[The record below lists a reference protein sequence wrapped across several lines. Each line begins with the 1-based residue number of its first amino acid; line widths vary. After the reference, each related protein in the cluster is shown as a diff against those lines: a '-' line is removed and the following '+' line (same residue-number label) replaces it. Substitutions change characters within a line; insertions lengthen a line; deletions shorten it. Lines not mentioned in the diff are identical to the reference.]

1 MKAEKPKLS
10 IIDIW
15 SPYCPPCKA
24 MEPIIDKISKE
35 FEEVEVK
42 KLNAVENFELVSK
55 YGIKMVPT
63 ILFLKDGKLVDSSVG
78 AMTEAELENKIRKHI

>member
-1 MKAEKPKLS
+1 
-10 IIDIW
+10 
-15 SPYCPPCKA
+15 